1 MVASLVTTFV
11 FTIIGPQGSF
21 QGKNSV
27 EICICNHDKE
37 LIITGLSEE
46 SRCMRDTYSFLH
58 EVKRLVLPRETTASQ
73 AQTCSG
79 HQNTWLHKN
88 SIQSHMA

>member
-1 MVASLVTTFV
+1 MVANLVTTFV
-11 FTIIGPQGSF
+11 FTIIGPQDSF
-21 QGKNSV
+21 QGKSSF
-27 EICICNHDKE
+27 EICICNQDKE

-46 SRCMRDTYSFLH
+46 NRCMRDTYSFLH
-58 EVKRLVLPRETTASQ
+58 EVKRLVLPRETAASQ

-88 SIQSHMA
+88 SIQSHVA